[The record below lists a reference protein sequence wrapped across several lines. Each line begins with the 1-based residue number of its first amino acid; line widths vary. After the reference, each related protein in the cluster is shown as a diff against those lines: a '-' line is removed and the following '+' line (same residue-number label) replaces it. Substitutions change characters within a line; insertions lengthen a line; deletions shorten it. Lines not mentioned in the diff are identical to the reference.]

1 MLSQTLAQCHD
12 AIGRQSQLA
21 SVCTSGNPLDA
32 RRRVNLDQ
40 RPITLFVA
48 TQWHAPTHGALRTN
62 GVPNARANT
71 GRPGTGP
78 SSAAPKTIEPSGPI
92 GNTRAS
98 HCIHPDLA
106 RGGNPPHQLKRVMS
120 ESGSK
125 RGSASRKNSAAAY
138 SDVNRNCSAMAAGSH
153 GDHAPATIE
162 LGRNCRRSGKDDCES
177 ARQSEGAHTIANHE
191 STHGWV
197 IRLIGEAPAKG
208 GTPGLPVPLG
218 GTYDGARQNP
228 SQPSLYSRCVLR
240 ATPVHFS

>member
-1 MLSQTLAQCHD
+1 MACANTWCA
-12 AIGRQSQLA
+12 
-21 SVCTSGNPLDA
+21 
-32 RRRVNLDQ
+32 
-40 RPITLFVA
+40 
-48 TQWHAPTHGALRTN
+48 TN

-78 SSAAPKTIEPSGPI
+78 SPAAPKTTEPSGPI

-106 RGGNPPHQLKRVMS
+106 RGGNSPHQLNRVMS

-125 RGSASRKNSAAAY
+125 RGSASRINSVAAY
-138 SDVNRNCSAMAAGSH
+138 SDANRNCSAMAAGSH
-153 GDHAPATIE
+153 GDHAPTTIE

-218 GTYDGARQNP
+218 GTYDGGRQNP

-240 ATPVHFS
+240 ATPVHFSFAAILSPGSCDG

>member
-1 MLSQTLAQCHD
+1 MHGT
-12 AIGRQSQLA
+12 
-21 SVCTSGNPLDA
+21 
-32 RRRVNLDQ
+32 
-40 RPITLFVA
+40 
-48 TQWHAPTHGALRTN
+48 PTHGALRTN

-78 SSAAPKTIEPSGPI
+78 SPAAPKTTEPSGPI

-106 RGGNPPHQLKRVMS
+106 RGGNSPHQLNRVMS

-125 RGSASRKNSAAAY
+125 RGSASRINSAAAY
-138 SDVNRNCSAMAAGSH
+138 SDANRNCSAMAAGSH
-153 GDHAPATIE
+153 GDHAPTTIE
-162 LGRNCRRSGKDDCES
+162 LGRNCRRSGTDDCES

-191 STHGWV
+191 STHGYYTAD
-197 IRLIGEAPAKG
+197 RRSPGEGG

-218 GTYDGARQNP
+218 GTYDGGRQNP

-240 ATPVHFS
+240 ATPVHFRFAAILSPGSCDG

>member
-1 MLSQTLAQCHD
+1 MPSV
-12 AIGRQSQLA
+12 RQSQLA

-48 TQWHAPTHGALRTN
+48 TQWHAPTHGA
-62 GVPNARANT
+62 
-71 GRPGTGP
+71 
-78 SSAAPKTIEPSGPI
+78 APKTTEPSGPI

-106 RGGNPPHQLKRVMS
+106 RGGNSPHQLNPVMS

-125 RGSASRKNSAAAY
+125 RGSASRINSAAAY
-138 SDVNRNCSAMAAGSH
+138 SDANRNCSAMAAGSH
-153 GDHAPATIE
+153 GDHAPTTIE
-162 LGRNCRRSGKDDCES
+162 LGRNCRRSGTDDCES

-218 GTYDGARQNP
+218 GTYDGGRQNP

-240 ATPVHFS
+240 ATPVHFSFAAILSPRSCDG